1 MAEHPNF
8 IGSKFIFAPLRFV
21 NNSTLNEY
29 IETYKEI
36 KASYPDFIAG
46 FDLVGQ
52 EDKGFPLKGFA
63 EQLLKE
69 NGNIN
74 FIFHAGETNWYG
86 LDIDEN
92 LIDAIL
98 LGTKRIGHGF
108 AAVKHPKVLEEIK
121 KRDIAIEVNPLSNQV
136 LKLVC
141 DLRNHP
147 AAILF
152 SDNYPVVVSS
162 DDPSFW
168 EATPLSHD
176 FYYAFMAI
184 ASAQADLRFLKKLA
198 LNSIKY
204 SSMSDKEK
212 KEGQWKWQTAWNEF
226 IDRVLQNEKS
236 GSISS

>member
-1 MAEHPNF
+1 MANHPNF

-21 NNSTLNEY
+21 DLQTLEKY
-29 IETYKEI
+29 LETYKDI
-36 KASYPDFIAG
+36 KAKYPDFIAG

-63 EQLLKE
+63 ERLLKE
-69 NGNIN
+69 NENVD
-74 FIFHAGETNWYG
+74 FLFHAGETNWFG
-86 LDIDEN
+86 LDTDIN
-92 LIDAIL
+92 LVDAIL

-108 AAVKHPKVLEEIK
+108 AVVKHPKVLEEVK

-136 LKLVC
+136 LKLIC

-176 FYYAFMAI
+176 FYYAFMAM
-184 ASAQADLRFLKKLA
+184 ASAHADLRFLKKLA

-204 SSMSDKEK
+204 SSMSAEEKEVGLRK
-212 KEGQWKWQTAWNEF
+212 WEMAWSEFLNRVIQLNKE
-226 IDRVLQNEKS
+226 D
-236 GSISS
+236 SS